1 MTARWKIAVS
11 ISCIALIFGIII
23 WRVQRIKTGELKLAH
38 DAIICRAR
46 AEQGDAKAEADLG
59 SMYSQGKGVSQD
71 YVEALRWY
79 HKAADQGDAKA
90 ENSIALAYSQGQ
102 GVPQDYAEALR
113 WYRKAADQGYA
124 KAQYNLGNMYYYGR
138 GVPQDRVE
146 AERWYQKAAAQGNE

>member
-71 YVEALRWY
+71 YAEALRWYHKAAEQGDAKAEADLGSMYSQGKGVSQDYVEALRWY

-90 ENSIALAYSQGQ
+90 E
-102 GVPQDYAEALR
+102 
-113 WYRKAADQGYA
+113 
-124 KAQYNLGNMYYYGR
+124 
-138 GVPQDRVE
+138 
-146 AERWYQKAAAQGNE
+146 